1 MEMMLVRKQIQAIFL
16 FEFKIGHRAAETTH
30 NINNAFGPG
39 ISSEHTV
46 QWWFKK
52 FCKGDKRLEDEEQ
65 SGQLLEAD
73 NDQLRAIIE
82 ADPLTTMWEAA
93 EELNIN
99 HSMVNQH
106 LK

>member
-1 MEMMLVRKQIQAIFL
+1 MLDKKQIQAIIFFQVQNGL
-16 FEFKIGHRAAETTH
+16 QSNRDNSQHHQHIGSGTT
-30 NINNAFGPG
+30 N
-39 ISSEHTV
+39 ERTV